1 MDMSDLMRR
10 LRAYAANHNL
20 LVEERLGGGT
30 DGEVWGTDVSTVLK
44 VFVRKDVYENEIACY
59 HRLEELGIQSIHG
72 HAIPKLE
79 RFDDYLCL
87 IELSTVKAPYLL
99 DFGKAYLDRPHDFS
113 NEAMEDWQS
122 QMDEIW
128 GEYWPKIRA
137 IKNKLQSIGIL
148 YLDTKPGNVRPPD
161 GWDNR
166 PD

>member
-1 MDMSDLMRR
+1 
-10 LRAYAANHNL
+10 
-20 LVEERLGGGT
+20 
-30 DGEVWGTDVSTVLK
+30 
-44 VFVRKDVYENEIACY
+44 
-59 HRLEELGIQSIHG
+59 
-72 HAIPKLE
+72 
-79 RFDDYLCL
+79 
-87 IELSTVKAPYLL
+87 
-99 DFGKAYLDRPHDFS
+99 
-113 NEAMEDWQS
+113 MEDWQS